1 MWRKLLRTLRRL
13 TDETTVVVLAHFTRY
28 PEAER
33 NFWRWLDADFTRRR
47 VPAALLSPQA
57 DRTAV
62 YVLRRKEAHQQ
73 R

>member
-1 MWRKLLRTLRRL
+1 MPQACARVACVACALSVFASPASISRDRTS
-13 TDETTVVVLAHFTRY
+13 
-28 PEAER
+28 P
-33 NFWRWLDADFTRRR
+33 RR